1 MIRILMEEYINPFS
15 VEIDKESLINL
26 SSGVPLNDEAI
37 ELLSSLDTGKE
48 KRKEFVEKRLHQ
60 REILVCDAIK
70 RCKFQNCTS
79 MAKKLMVKNKKSIN
93 VIHDILAKLLPIS
106 VTKGETIDFEKALKY
121 PLGAIQLSMA
131 NVDGTTR
138 KTNKRKL
145 GKIILSRMETE
156 LLPNLPKQK
165 TARCQISPTPSKG
178 LPGSFF
184 PT

>member
-60 REILVCDAIK
+60 REILVYDAIK

-79 MAKKLMVKNKKSIN
+79 MAKKLMAKNKKSID
-93 VIHDILAKLLPIS
+93 VIHDILAKLFPIS
-106 VTKGETIDFEKALKY
+106 TLK
-121 PLGAIQLSMA
+121 
-131 NVDGTTR
+131 R
-138 KTNKRKL
+138 H
-145 GKIILSRMETE
+145 
-156 LLPNLPKQK
+156 
-165 TARCQISPTPSKG
+165 
-178 LPGSFF
+178 
-184 PT
+184 